1 LWSIP
6 SRTSRAACVLV
17 TANDYPAGS
26 TFPVH
31 AHRRASSRS
40 PPAVRSAWRRPK
52 VGGSFPLGEPAGYP
66 PGVAHEIVMSG
77 SVTML
82 NAFMSLDEASASRM
96 PDHCCVY
103 GISAL
108 LKQLLEE
115 AIDLPAI
122 YDIDGRAGKLMN
134 LLIAEIASMPRLAR
148 ACRRLFDAPSIAIGL
163 DMMATASA

>member
-1 LWSIP
+1 M
-6 SRTSRAACVLV
+6 
-17 TANDYPAGS
+17 
-26 TFPVH
+26 
-31 AHRRASSRS
+31 
-40 PPAVRSAWRRPK
+40 
-52 VGGSFPLGEPAGYP
+52 
-66 PGVAHEIVMSG
+66 VMSG

-122 YDIDGRAGKLMN
+122 FDIDGRAGKLMN
-134 LLIAEIASMPRLAR
+134 LLIAEIASMPRPSLHAPLPSDPRLAR
-148 ACRRLFDAPSIAIGL
+148 AGGCLMLRQLQSDL
-163 DMMATASA
+163 T